1 MSQHRTP
8 IKRVSQGSLRAL
20 SRSVNYPDAPHGLG
34 FLTPALA
41 ELTEEMQTL
50 QSHTQGLRDLENSLT
65 RFNESFASW
74 LYVQNMAS
82 LTLDWTQAPTPASFL
97 LGRQRAEHQALAA
110 QAALRTAAVPPP
122 ELPQQSA
129 TAEQSDLD
137 PDSTSITPSVQVAST
152 TAKAVKKVAKKKLT
166 AKEKRE
172 RGLEIE
178 KVVNSLPLEFR
189 GSDHTLRTQIEM
201 VIEALMDN
209 PEKADLV
216 RPPELNQAR
225 VHKCFLALANR
236 KIITK
241 DASVC
246 ADLGC
251 SSSFICLFLMTRVGA
266 VPLAGPLI
274 PLPRS
279 AFLMIVVFHHPPSFR
294 HNRRID

>member
-8 IKRVSQGSLRAL
+8 IKRISQGSLRAL
-20 SRSVNYPDAPHGLG
+20 SRSANYPDAPHGLG
-34 FLTPALA
+34 FLTPTLA

-50 QSHTQGLRDLENSLT
+50 QSHTQGLRDLESSLT

-82 LTLDWTQAPTPASFL
+82 LTLDWTQAPIPASFL
-97 LGRQRAEHQALAA
+97 LARQRAEQDAHAA
-110 QAALRTAAVPPP
+110 QMALRAVPVPAP
-122 ELPQQSA
+122 DPPQQT

-137 PDSTSITPSVQVAST
+137 PDPTSITASVQAANT
-152 TAKAVKKVAKKKLT
+152 TAKVGKKVVKKKLT
-166 AKEKRE
+166 AKERRE

-178 KVVNSLPLEFR
+178 KVVNSLPLEYR

-201 VIEALMDN
+201 VITALMDN
-209 PEKADLV
+209 PEKAYKASDLA

-241 DASVC
+241 DASG
-246 ADLGC
+246 LYRWQG
-251 SSSFICLFLMTRVGA
+251 L
-266 VPLAGPLI
+266 
-274 PLPRS
+274 
-279 AFLMIVVFHHPPSFR
+279 
-294 HNRRID
+294 